1 MFVSAKLP
9 ASARDEQF
17 FDNERIYLSEINLN
31 IQQLGFLTDL
41 VLKPYPIFLHSR
53 HAARSP
59 PSCHNTAWSKA
70 LKGDFNFIWN
80 REEFFRGYFAGA
92 PRLQLVIGSGSGPY
106 SSS

>member
-41 VLKPYPIFLHSR
+41 VLKLHHFSHGIMGR
-53 HAARSP
+53 RFP
-59 PSCHNTAWSKA
+59 DGGLLRYRK
-70 LKGDFNFIWN
+70 
-80 REEFFRGYFAGA
+80 
-92 PRLQLVIGSGSGPY
+92 
-106 SSS
+106 

>member
-41 VLKPYPIFLHSR
+41 VLKLHHFSPFST
-53 HAARSP
+53 RST

-80 REEFFRGYFAGA
+80 REEFFRGYFAAA
-92 PRLQLVIGSGSGPY
+92 PRLQLLIGSGPY